1 MILRRFLRS
10 RRAHWPRVVVVTLL
24 LAITLSSVNACATA
38 TDASMTLLSEFPC
51 ENVRIEL
58 YTGTSLAEARAKA
71 VDPKTPP
78 NAIVAASDA
87 DAASAG
93 VRRCVVT
100 DDDVAPNA
108 LINLGELTLV
118 PKAGNARG
126 AVVAV
131 VERRDS
137 PAEKFRVNRE
147 CARAS
152 EPSNELPDDNC
163 LRVEA
168 QFGYVAQSRVSF
180 ALQISSSCLSV
191 NCGVDAVCDNG
202 KCLKLPAE
210 PPKLTGLDAGVTP
223 EPAPVPGVTVTV
235 PTGLPVTQTCY
246 GGVVVGRANDKSVAC
261 PTGCIGDAGLVT
273 CTPAPA
279 VCEAPSNKER
289 CCSTG
294 ANPMTQTCCLGAGVA
309 FTAAAGPR
317 FLPATPAGDACSA
330 AGVLNACFAQG
341 SVDCAAGEM
350 CALRTA
356 YGFGSCRPVP
366 IACNKGNVVAGPGAT
381 KLACPL
387 GQATCLTTAGTYTY
401 PARSCSATASKCA
414 IGKLTPCCTAS
425 ATCCLQTVSGVNM
438 PIASKTTCAAGAA
451 ACFADSDCAATKP
464 AVGTRWGCLLDPA
477 LGWGRCGAK

>member
-1 MILRRFLRS
+1 MMLRRFLRLK
-10 RRAHWPRVVVVTLL
+10 RAPWPRFGVATLL
-24 LAITLSSVNACATA
+24 LAITASSVNACATA

-93 VRRCVVT
+93 VRRCVVR

-137 PAEKFRVNRE
+137 PAEKFRVNKE

-180 ALQISSSCLSV
+180 ALQITSACLSV
-191 NCGVDAVCDNG
+191 NCGLDAVCDNG
-202 KCLKLPAE
+202 RCLKLPTE
-210 PPKLTGLDAGVTP
+210 PMKPTSLDAGVVP
-223 EPAPVPGVTVTV
+223 EPVPVPGVAVTV
-235 PTGLPVTQTCY
+235 PTDLPLTQTCY
-246 GGVVVGRANDKSVAC
+246 GGVAVGRANGASVAC
-261 PTGCIGDAGLVT
+261 PTGCIGDARIVT

-279 VCEAPSNKER
+279 VCKAPGKER

-294 ANPMTQTCCLGAGVA
+294 ANSTTQTCCLGGGVA
-309 FTAAAGPR
+309 FTALDAPR
-317 FLPATPAGDACSA
+317 LLQTTPGADACSA
-330 AGVLNACFAQG
+330 AGVLQACFALG
-341 SVDCAAGEM
+341 SGDCLDGEM

-356 YGFGSCRPVP
+356 NGFGGCRPVP
-366 IACNKGNVVAGPGAT
+366 IACNAGNVVAGPGAT
-381 KLACPL
+381 KVACPAP
-387 GQATCLTTAGTYTY
+387 QTTCLAIAGAYTY
-401 PARSCSATASKCA
+401 PVRSCSGSTPKCA
-414 IGKLTPCCTAS
+414 SGQLTPCCTAS
-425 ATCCLQTVSGVNM
+425 ATCCLQTVSGVDM
-438 PIASKTTCAAGAA
+438 PIASRTTCAAGSA
-451 ACFADSDCAATKP
+451 ACFADRDCAATKP
-464 AVGTRWGCLLDPA
+464 AIGTKWGCVLDPA
-477 LGWGRCGAK
+477 LGWGRCGSK